1 MASEGREKTWSRLR
15 AQAFEALESERIQ
28 LRAVTSELEQISNAL
43 TQLVEM
49 KGEYQ
54 PEQSELMDQ
63 SPFSVDKLRRTWTFV
78 SSLEDAIR
86 KTNQQKIIVKKKER
100 RIRDTC
106 LELKRE
112 VKKYEA
118 LERRAGQKRFKAEE
132 AEERKVADEVASA
145 FWLRQNTE

>member
-1 MASEGREKTWSRLR
+1 MASEEREKTWSRLR
-15 AQAFEALESERIQ
+15 DQAFEALESERIQ
-28 LRAVTSELEQISNAL
+28 LRVVTAELEQISNAL

-54 PEQSELMDQ
+54 PEQSQIVDQ

-106 LELKRE
+106 LELERE

-118 LERRAGQKRFKAEE
+118 LERRAGQKRLKAEE
-132 AEERKVADEVASA
+132 AKERKVADEVASA

>member
-1 MASEGREKTWSRLR
+1 MASEEREKTWSRLR
-15 AQAFEALESERIQ
+15 DQAFEALESQRIQ
-28 LRAVTSELEQISNAL
+28 LRVVTAELEQISNAL
-43 TQLVEM
+43 NQLVEM

-106 LELKRE
+106 LELERE

-132 AEERKVADEVASA
+132 AKERKVADEVASA

>member
-1 MASEGREKTWSRLR
+1 MASEEREKTWSRLR
-15 AQAFEALESERIQ
+15 DQAFEALESERIQ

-54 PEQSELMDQ
+54 PEQSEIVDR
-63 SPFSVDKLRRTWTFV
+63 SSFSVDKLRRTWTFV

-106 LELKRE
+106 LELERE

-118 LERRAGQKRFKAEE
+118 LERRAGQKRLKAEE
-132 AEERKVADEVASA
+132 AKERKVADEVASA

>member
-15 AQAFEALESERIQ
+15 DQAFEALESERIQ

-54 PEQSELMDQ
+54 PEQSEIVDR

-106 LELKRE
+106 LELERE

-132 AEERKVADEVASA
+132 AKERKVADEVASA

>member
-15 AQAFEALESERIQ
+15 DQAFEALESERIQ

-106 LELKRE
+106 LELERE

-118 LERRAGQKRFKAEE
+118 LEQRAGQKRFKAEE
-132 AEERKVADEVASA
+132 AKERKVADEVASA

>member
-1 MASEGREKTWSRLR
+1 MASEEREKTWSRLR
-15 AQAFEALESERIQ
+15 DQAFEALESERIQ
-28 LRAVTSELEQISNAL
+28 LRVVTAELEQISNAL

-54 PEQSELMDQ
+54 PEQSEIVDR
-63 SPFSVDKLRRTWTFV
+63 SSFSVDKLRRTWTFV

-106 LELKRE
+106 LELERE

-118 LERRAGQKRFKAEE
+118 LERRAGQKRLKAEE
-132 AEERKVADEVASA
+132 AKERKVADEVASA

>member
-15 AQAFEALESERIQ
+15 DQAFEALESERIQ

-86 KTNQQKIIVKKKER
+86 KTNQQKIIV
-100 RIRDTC
+100 
-106 LELKRE
+106 
-112 VKKYEA
+112 
-118 LERRAGQKRFKAEE
+118 
-132 AEERKVADEVASA
+132 
-145 FWLRQNTE
+145 